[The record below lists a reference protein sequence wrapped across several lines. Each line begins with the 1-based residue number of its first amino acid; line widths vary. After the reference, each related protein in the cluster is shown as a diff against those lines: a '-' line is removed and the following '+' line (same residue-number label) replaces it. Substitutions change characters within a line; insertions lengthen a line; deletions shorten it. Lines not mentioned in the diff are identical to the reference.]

1 MNCALSENN
10 LCFAPNHE
18 VKETIVAGVG
28 AVASNKSCFSFR
40 YSAIDIGRLGSINFI
55 CFAVKEVAVML
66 MELTPVCW
74 CSEEK

>member
-28 AVASNKSCFSFR
+28 AVASTKDHVFPF
-40 YSAIDIGRLGSINFI
+40 DIQLSIS
-55 CFAVKEVAVML
+55 VD
-66 MELTPVCW
+66 W
-74 CSEEK
+74 DR